1 MDAAGPENPN
11 PNPIPLKCCLC
22 PKKPNFSDVSHL
34 LTHISSKSHLAARF
48 KLEISDKTEDKHTV
62 QLFKEWADQYG
73 ITQLLKNRQDA
84 KEKKRQAQIKRQ
96 RASGNEAS

>member
-1 MDAAGPENPN
+1 M
-11 PNPIPLKCCLC
+11 KCCLC

-48 KLEISDKTEDKHTV
+48 RLEISDKDEDKYII
-62 QLFKEWADQYG
+62 QLFQEWADRYG

-84 KEKKRQAQIKRQ
+84 KEQKKQTQQKRQ
-96 RASGNEAS
+96 RPTGTEESLWRDH